1 MVNSIQLF
9 AIVLAGLTV
18 AIADALIK
26 KSSLEGNFWLALKNP
41 WMLLVIVLYVSQI
54 LLFIFV
60 FTHQWQLGI
69 VGNIQMVLYAVTTV
83 LIGFLF
89 FGEKLSLLQIAGI
102 VLGLIGVVLMNL

>member
-26 KSSLEGNFWLALKNP
+26 KTALEGSFWLALKNP
-41 WMLLVIVLYVSQI
+41 WMLAVLVLYVSQI
-54 LLFIFV
+54 ILFLYV
-60 FTHQWQLGI
+60 FSNHWELGI
-69 VGNIQMVLYAVTTV
+69 VGNTQMIIYAVTTV

-89 FGEKLSLLQIAGI
+89 FGEKLSLLQIAG
-102 VLGLIGVVLMNL
+102 VVFGLIGVILMNL